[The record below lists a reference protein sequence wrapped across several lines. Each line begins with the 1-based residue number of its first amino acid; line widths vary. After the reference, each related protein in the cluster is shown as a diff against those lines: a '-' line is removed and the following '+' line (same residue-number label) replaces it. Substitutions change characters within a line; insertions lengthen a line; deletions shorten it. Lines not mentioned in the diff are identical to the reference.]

1 MKALNKINAFVFLLF
16 LVLAGTACDDQWEQ
30 HYSGNQE
37 KLPDFNLYEYINSQA
52 ELSYFAEI
60 LKTAGYDTVL
70 VSAQNFTVWAPVN
83 ASLEMVDRQDVER
96 ARVIAQNH
104 IARGSITT
112 SLISSRMVRLLNGKY
127 IPLERG
133 ENAVFSFGGSGF
145 TKGNIRTNN
154 GLVHEI
160 ESYVEFLP
168 NLWEFL
174 DRGNDLDSLR
184 EYLYGLTEQV
194 FSPVLSSQIGT
205 NEDGNAVYDSVF
217 VESNL
222 FLESR
227 GELNVEDSV
236 YTTLYLKNSA
246 WNMAYDKISPY
257 FTVPDVFG
265 GAERGEALMRR
276 SMISDL
282 VFRGRF
288 EDPGARDSLIST
300 GGNVFYSPAY
310 LFAGAEHVALS
321 NGDGYLLNDFPFV
334 DTLTWF
340 KEIRVEAEFPTG
352 RTNQNNELFNRS
364 GLGTGLDVSN
374 DRYLLLEPSGTSNFA
389 RSNVTFSIPN
399 TLSAKYRVY
408 VVFVPATVED
418 PNNLTPTK
426 TSFQLTYVNTTTGRT
441 QRLRVT
447 PEDNETKPE
456 GLTKMFVTE
465 IDFPFANVS
474 NEDYPNVAVNLQVTN
489 DVTLAEETSGAYSRT
504 MRIDCVVLEPV
515 IE

>member
-1 MKALNKINAFVFLLF
+1 MKALNKIYAFVLLLF
-16 LVLAGTACDDQWEQ
+16 LVFAGTACDDQWEQ
-30 HYSGNQE
+30 HYNGNQE
-37 KLPDFNLYEYINSQA
+37 ERPDYTLYEYINSQA
-52 ELSYFAEI
+52 DLSHFAEV
-60 LKTAGYDTVL
+60 LKTAGYDTIL
-70 VSAQNFTVWAPVN
+70 ISAQNYTVWAPVN
-83 ASLEMVDRQDVER
+83 ASLEDVDRQDVDL
-96 ARVIAQNH
+96 ARIIVQNH

-112 SLISSRMVRLLNGKY
+112 SLITSRMVRLLNGKY

-133 ENAVFSFGGSGF
+133 QNAVFSFGGSDF
-145 TKGNIRTNN
+145 SMGNIRTKN
-154 GLVHEI
+154 GLVHKI
-160 ESYVEFLP
+160 ENYLEFMP

-174 DRGNDLDSLR
+174 ATGNDLDSLS

-194 FSPVLSSQIGT
+194 FSPALSLQIGT

-227 GELNVEDSV
+227 GELNTEDSV
-236 YTTLYLKNSA
+236 YTTLFLKNSA
-246 WNMAYDKISPY
+246 WNMAYEEVSPY
-257 FTVPDVFG
+257 FTIPEVFG
-265 GAERGEALMRR
+265 GNERGEGLTRAVMT
-276 SMISDL
+276 SDL

-288 EDPGARDSLIST
+288 DDPATKDSLIST
-300 GGNVFYSPAY
+300 GGNVFHSPSY
-310 LFAGAEHVALS
+310 LFAGAEHVGLS
-321 NGDGYLLNDFPFV
+321 NGDGYLLNDYPFV
-334 DTLTWF
+334 DTLSWF
-340 KEIRVEAEFPTG
+340 KEIRVEAEFTTG

-408 VVFVPATVED
+408 IVFVPASVED

-465 IDFPFANVS
+465 IDFPFANIID
-474 NEDYPNVAVNLQVTN
+474 EDYPNVAVNLQVTN